1 MVLNHHLKSLL
12 KPQKYKYIKGNDYFI
27 AWSIPNKIFL
37 LMLYYRMIKVNNK
50 VTTSSMR
57 SRLLITSDI
66 YRPLLNK
73 ARQSGLTTNELTEAL
88 LKKQLNWRWSRSC
101 RRGSYSLDELSY

>member
-1 MVLNHHLKSLL
+1 
-12 KPQKYKYIKGNDYFI
+12 
-27 AWSIPNKIFL
+27 
-37 LMLYYRMIKVNNK
+37 MLYYRMIKVNNK

-88 LKKQLNWRWSRSC
+88 LKKQLN
-101 RRGSYSLDELSY
+101 